1 VKAIDSFPHR
11 VSTVENAW
19 IPLSD
24 GTRLAARIW
33 KPEGAGQN
41 PVPAILEYIPYR
53 KRDFTRARDETMHRY
68 FAGHGYAAARVDLR
82 GSGDSEG
89 ILFDEYLLQEQLDA
103 VEVIAWLSEQ
113 PWCSGAVGMM
123 GISWGGINALQVAAH
138 RPPALGAIVTLC
150 STDDRYADDVHYMG
164 GCLLNDNLAWGA
176 TMVTLN
182 ALPPDPEIVGEN
194 WRDLWHARLKNIVL
208 LPELWLGHPHR
219 DDYWKQGSVCE
230 DYSRI
235 ACPVYAIGGWADGY
249 SNTVPRLLEGLNVPR
264 KGLVGPWSHN
274 FPHNGVPGPAIG
286 FLQEALR
293 WWDQWLK
300 GIDTGIM
307 AEPAYR
313 VWMQESSPAHGVYD
327 VSPGRWV
334 AEKNWPSP
342 RITPTYWYLSKLQV
356 LEPRPVAPAPD
367 GMPPRFDLQSPQNTG
382 LCAGEWCGYGSEGEA
397 PIDQR
402 EDDGKS
408 LRFDTHP
415 LESDVAILGAP
426 VVELELSCD
435 APVASVALRLNDLS
449 PEGASSRVT
458 YGLLNLTHRDGHEK
472 PQAMVPG
479 ERYRVRVRLN
489 DIAHR
494 FTSGH
499 IIRLAVSSAY
509 WPIAWPPPGRVT
521 LSVYPEGSRL
531 LLPVR
536 PESELDDRL
545 PDFDPPECARVP
557 EATQLRPAQLKRT
570 YERDLTSSDTV
581 YSIYSDGGDFEGAAI
596 SRVHEIDLDVGHTV
610 RRRYCI
616 GESDPPTARVEV
628 VQTILLRRA
637 DWQIRVESRA
647 GMSSTPDSFIIQA
660 YIEAHEGDECVFTR
674 HWDSIL
680 ARELA

>member
-342 RITPTYWYLSKLQV
+342 RITPTYWYLSMLQV

-367 GMPPRFDLQSPQNTG
+367 GMPPRCDLQSPQNTG

-616 GESDPPTARVEV
+616 GESDPLTARVEV